1 VVLTAVE
8 VEGFHSQLQQ
18 EVDYYVAAKSKVK
31 KKKRNQ
37 IFSIFKRR

>member
-1 VVLTAVE
+1 VE

-31 KKKRNQ
+31 KTKERNQ

>member
-1 VVLTAVE
+1 VE

-31 KKKRNQ
+31 KNKRKKSN
-37 IFSIFKRR
+37 I